1 MTSSTT
7 PARTTVEALAL
18 FAALLATF
26 GELHPACDHWVQG
39 STTARCKR
47 LYGQHLVYRDGTGV
61 DSDQL
66 RPGAAMLTASARGR
80 QAAASHVASYTALQV
95 GAALAITRALGYRI
109 PTTALLAGTAVNA
122 LTHAALDR
130 GALLLWVA
138 DRTGKRGY
146 LNHCQ
151 AARLHADGT
160 VTAEINGPGTAWLAL
175 DDAAH
180 RAIGVTAAAVTT
192 RLAVRKSRR
201 SHAR

>member
-1 MTSSTT
+1 
-7 PARTTVEALAL
+7 
-18 FAALLATF
+18 
-26 GELHPACDHWVQG
+26 VQV
-39 STTARCKR
+39 
-47 LYGQHLVYRDGTGV
+47 LVAV
-61 DSDQL
+61 D
-66 RPGAAMLTASARGR
+66 AGR
-80 QAAASHVASYTALQV
+80 AGNVASYTAVQV

-146 LNHCQ
+146 LDHCQ
-151 AARLHADGT
+151 AARLGADGT

-180 RAIGVTAAAVTT
+180 SAIGVTAAVTT
-192 RLAVRKSRR
+192 WIAVRKSRR